1 MSVGVIGGGSWG
13 VALAQLVA
21 QAGTETVLWAR
32 RAETAA
38 EITDERRSAR
48 LPGVDLS
55 PRIRASA
62 DPAILR
68 RAEVVLCVVPVQVT
82 RVVLADLAA
91 DLPPEA
97 PVVLCSKGLE
107 RGTLALPTEIASG
120 VVGNPLAVLSG
131 PSFAADVVRG
141 LPTAVTLAASD
152 AGLAARLQ
160 SRLGTPSFRPY
171 ASDDPVGAQVG
182 GAIKNVL
189 AIACGI
195 VAGRGLGE
203 SARAALVARGL
214 AEMTRLGLSMGARQE
229 TLSGLSGMGDLVLT
243 CGSEKSRNFATGLVL
258 GDPARA
264 TGARGVS
271 EGTHT
276 AASAVALAGRHG
288 IEMPICEVV
297 AAILN
302 NEITVDEGIERLLS
316 RPLGTEI

>member
-1 MSVGVIGGGSWG
+1 MSIGVIGGGSWG
-13 VALAQLVA
+13 VALAQLSA
-21 QAGTETVLWAR
+21 QAGAETVLWAR

-38 EITDERRSAR
+38 EVMGARRSSR

-55 PRIRASA
+55 PEIRASD

-68 RAEVVLCVVPVQVT
+68 GAEVVFCVVPVQAT
-82 RVVLADLAA
+82 RAVLSGLAA
-91 DLPPEA
+91 DLAPGA
-97 PVVLCSKGLE
+97 PVVLCSKGVE
-107 RGTLALPTEIASG
+107 RGTLALPTEIAG
-120 VVGNPLAVLSG
+120 ETLGNPLAVLSG

-141 LPTAVTLAASD
+141 LPTAVTVAAGDADLAAD
-152 AGLAARLQ
+152 LQ
-160 SRLGTPSFRPY
+160 ARLGTPSFRPY

-214 AEMTRLGLSMGARQE
+214 AEMTRLGLAMGARRE
-229 TLSGLSGMGDLVLT
+229 TLAGLSGMGDLVLT
-243 CGSEKSRNFATGLVL
+243 CGSEKSRNFTAGLVL
-258 GDPARA
+258 GDPARE
-264 TGARGVS
+264 TGAKGVS

-276 AASAVALAGRHG
+276 AASAVALAERHG
-288 IEMPICEVV
+288 IEMPICETV
-297 AAILN
+297 AAILGG
-302 NEITVDEGIERLLS
+302 EVTVDEGIERLLS